1 MKRGR
6 LLKPVLWITA
16 ACIILPAIVLLI
28 WCFAARWPWPGILPE
43 SLSLRT
49 VKELIFGSAKLPKLL
64 LSSIS
69 LSFAV
74 AAISTTIGI
83 ATARAT
89 ELYEF
94 RGKGLIRFFSL
105 LPLLVPGTVGLGDSI
120 AGIILIHTVASVPYC
135 ITIMTD
141 VTAALG
147 DKLEEQAATLGAGP
161 FRAFFE
167 VTLPNLVPGI
177 MSSFSMGFIIS
188 YSQYF
193 TTLIIGGGRINTI
206 SLVLVPYIQGGDR
219 SLASVYA
226 MAFTLSALGVFAMLE
241 LLIYNVNK
249 GGKGADA

>member
-6 LLKPVLWITA
+6 LLKSVLCLTA
-16 ACIILPAIVLLI
+16 ACIILPAVVLLI
-28 WCFAARWPWPGILPE
+28 WCFAARWPWPGMLPE

-105 LPLLVPGTVGLGDSI
+105 LPLLVPGTVLAIGAQNAAEGGPRGQHSGDHTDTHR
-120 AGIILIHTVASVPYC
+120 GFRTILHNHNDRRY
-135 ITIMTD
+135 
-141 VTAALG
+141 
-147 DKLEEQAATLGAGP
+147 
-161 FRAFFE
+161 
-167 VTLPNLVPGI
+167 
-177 MSSFSMGFIIS
+177 
-188 YSQYF
+188 
-193 TTLIIGGGRINTI
+193 GGTGR
-206 SLVLVPYIQGGDR
+206 
-219 SLASVYA
+219 
-226 MAFTLSALGVFAMLE
+226 
-241 LLIYNVNK
+241 
-249 GGKGADA
+249 

>member
-6 LLKPVLWITA
+6 LLKSVLWLTA

-49 VKELIFGSAKLPKLL
+49 VKELIFGSARLPELL

-105 LPLLVPGTVGLGDSI
+105 LPLLVPGTVLAIGAQIMLLKVCLGDSI

-147 DKLEEQAATLGAGP
+147 DK
-161 FRAFFE
+161 FE
-167 VTLPNLVPGI
+167 
-177 MSSFSMGFIIS
+177 
-188 YSQYF
+188 
-193 TTLIIGGGRINTI
+193 
-206 SLVLVPYIQGGDR
+206 
-219 SLASVYA
+219 
-226 MAFTLSALGVFAMLE
+226 
-241 LLIYNVNK
+241 
-249 GGKGADA
+249 

>member
-6 LLKPVLWITA
+6 LLKPVLWLTA

-105 LPLLVPGTVGLGDSI
+105 LPLLVPGTVLAIG
-120 AGIILIHTVASVPYC
+120 AQ
-135 ITIMTD
+135 IM
-141 VTAALG
+141 L
-147 DKLEEQAATLGAGP
+147 
-161 FRAFFE
+161 
-167 VTLPNLVPGI
+167 LPNLMPGI